1 MNNYT
6 FSFISLSAF
15 VCLVCVMSCHI
26 VWQKLKENVRGGSL
40 CRKSRK
46 NRAMLRDVNCFCQ

>member
-26 VWQKLKENVRGGSL
+26 VWQKFKGQCQRW
-40 CRKSRK
+40 KS
-46 NRAMLRDVNCFCQ
+46 VQEES